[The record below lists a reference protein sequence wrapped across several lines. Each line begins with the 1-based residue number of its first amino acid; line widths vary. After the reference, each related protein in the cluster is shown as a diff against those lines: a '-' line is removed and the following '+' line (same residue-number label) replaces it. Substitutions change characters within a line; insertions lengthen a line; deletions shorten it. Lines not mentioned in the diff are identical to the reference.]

1 MKGCGRFN
9 GPKAVQLCSKFKE
22 IVQHLLAGCQKL
34 AGTEYVKR
42 DDNALKVIAAQWRA
56 GKGIL
61 PAGTK

>member
-1 MKGCGRFN
+1 MKEGGRFN

-22 IVQHLLAGCQKL
+22 IVQHPLAGCQKL

-42 DDNALKVIAAQWRA
+42 DDSALKVIAQWGA